1 MTRRTRNL
9 VADMVIWTFLNALA
23 SLEQRRQP
31 LPQFSQV
38 EFERLS
44 EIRRRVAEGMPR

>member
-1 MTRRTRNL
+1 VKRRNL
-9 VADMVIWTFLNALA
+9 IADMVVWTFLNALA

-44 EIRRRVAEGMPR
+44 ELRRRVAEGMPR